1 MEPEHVCRSRHPGS
15 LVPCRQTNVHEPF
28 RRSAVKSVEC
38 TRRLSARQMREYRT
52 GRNRAIAEL
61 AGMASW

>member
-1 MEPEHVCRSRHPGS
+1 MSADAAVLVRSFRVGRRTCMITFP
-15 LVPCRQTNVHEPF
+15 PF

-38 TRRLSARQMREYRT
+38 TRRLSARQMREYRA

-61 AGMASW
+61 AGMAS